1 MKMLILK
8 KIAEVRSWVQEK
20 KKQGL
25 RVGLVTTMGY
35 LHDGHLSLVRT
46 AKSENDVV
54 VMTIFVNPLQFG
66 PQEDF
71 AAYPRDLARDA
82 ALAEKAGAD
91 LIFVPE
97 VAEMYPEYPQDTTV
111 QVSRLT
117 EGLCGASRPGHF
129 TGVATVVTKLFMIV
143 LPDTAY
149 FGQKDYQQFQVI
161 KRMTDDLNYP
171 LEVKMVPI
179 RREADGLAM
188 SSRNTYLSESER
200 QQALC
205 LSDSLRICKELY
217 AKGERSTAR
226 LLAAMEQRI
235 NREPSARIDYLQI
248 CDAETLAP
256 LDNIEGNVVVV
267 LAVYIGKTRL
277 IDNMLLNNGCG
288 DNV

>member
-20 KKQGL
+20 KKRGL

-71 AAYPRDLARDA
+71 AAYPRDLVRDA

-91 LIFVPE
+91 MIFAPE
-97 VAEMYPEYPQDTTV
+97 VAEMYREYPQYTTV
-111 QVSRLT
+111 QVSYLT

-143 LPDTAY
+143 LPETAY

-188 SSRNTYLSESER
+188 SSRNTYLSENER

-248 CDAETLAP
+248 CNAETLAP

-267 LAVYIGKTRL
+267 LAVYIGRTRL

-288 DNV
+288 DHV

>member
-1 MKMLILK
+1 MIILK
-8 KIAEVRSWVQEK
+8 KIAEVRNWVLEK
-20 KKQGL
+20 RKQGL

-35 LHDGHLSLVRT
+35 LHDGHLSLVRA
-46 AKSENDVV
+46 AKKENDVV

-82 ALAEKAGAD
+82 ALAQEAGTD
-91 LIFVPE
+91 LIFAPE
-97 VAEMYPEYPQDTTV
+97 VEEMYPEYPQYTTV
-111 QVSRLT
+111 QVSHLT

-161 KRMTDDLNYP
+161 KRMAADLNYP

-200 QQALC
+200 EQALC
-205 LSDSLRICKELY
+205 LADSLRICKELY
-217 AKGERSTAR
+217 KEGERNTAPLR
-226 LLAAMEQRI
+226 AAIEERI
-235 NREPSARIDYLQI
+235 KEEPSARIDYIQI
-248 CDAETLAP
+248 CDAQTLEP
-256 LDNIEGNVVVV
+256 LTDIDRSAVVA

-277 IDNMLLNNGCG
+277 IDNMLLNNGCDG
-288 DNV
+288 NV